1 VRTAST
7 VQAITATNNSFPRT
21 SPWQT
26 AQFETSTPIKAAPA
40 GTMSEPAPRKTST
53 KRFPPKTR
61 PAIPA
66 QRAHT
71 PLVSEPGAETVRRG
85 WVSSQS
91 GTLARALSPHGE
103 TVQLPEISRRRALA
117 YILVL
122 LAAVTFAGR
131 IAFHDERPAPA
142 ASPLRLRAAPAPPR
156 KVVVHV
162 VGQVYR
168 PGLYSLPDGSRVN
181 DALEKAGGAKP
192 RAALE
197 LVNLAAPVA
206 DGQQILVPSRQ
217 QAAQAASGDSSAGAP
232 GLKVHL
238 NSATL
243 EQLDQLPGV
252 GPVTAQ
258 KILDYRTA
266 HGSFGSVDELDAV
279 TGIGPARLAELR
291 DLVDL

>member
-1 VRTAST
+1 
-7 VQAITATNNSFPRT
+7 
-21 SPWQT
+21 
-26 AQFETSTPIKAAPA
+26 
-40 GTMSEPAPRKTST
+40 
-53 KRFPPKTR
+53 
-61 PAIPA
+61 
-66 QRAHT
+66 
-71 PLVSEPGAETVRRG
+71 
-85 WVSSQS
+85 
-91 GTLARALSPHGE
+91 
-103 TVQLPEISRRRALA
+103 LA
-117 YILVL
+117 YVIVL
-122 LAAVTFAGR
+122 LAAITLAGR
-131 IAFHDERPAPA
+131 IAFHDEGAPPG
-142 ASPLRLRAAPAPPR
+142 ASPLRLRAAPAPAR
-156 KVVVHV
+156 KILVHV
-162 VGQVYR
+162 VGQVHK

-181 DALEKAGGAKP
+181 DALERAGGAKP

-197 LVNLAAPVA
+197 LVNLAAPIA

-217 QAAQAASGDSSAGAP
+217 QAIQAESAESPGAAP

-279 TGIGPARLAELR
+279 PGIGPARLADLR